1 MKTHKIPFDIY
12 IPATENRVAVKVDTI
27 TIEVIGDPAGD
38 GMVTPA
44 SMALIEKTQARYMGL
59 LVAEDIVALRQ
70 RLGLT
75 QDQLSDALGCGKK
88 SISRWENGREY
99 PTQLVNSLLRLLE
112 EDKISLA
119 DLRSVRQSRTTSCE
133 KIIHFIDS
141 RRSAPRTY
149 DLKAGWKRSSATV
162 AEPLAM

>member
-1 MKTHKIPFDIY
+1 MKTHKLPFDIY
-12 IPATENRVAVKVDTI
+12 IPATENRAAVKVDTI
-27 TIEVIGDPAGD
+27 TIEVIGESADD

-59 LVAEDIVALRQ
+59 LVAEDIIALRN
-70 RLGLT
+70 RLGVT

-99 PTQLVNSLLRLLE
+99 PTQLVNSLLRLLD

-119 DLRSVRQSRTTSCE
+119 DLRSVRQPRTASCE

-149 DLKAGWKRSSATV
+149 DLKAGWKRGSATV
-162 AEPLAM
+162 TEPLAM